1 MAGERQRSWI
11 DLKPASNGIE
21 WASAFF
27 RGLAFSPHRHD
38 TYAIGY
44 TTAGVQAFDYR
55 GEGRHSC
62 AGDAFIL
69 HPDELHDGRQGTDEG
84 YGYRIVYLAPD
95 LVRDALDGAA
105 LPFVAE
111 AVTRD
116 PRMKQA
122 IANTF
127 PDPDVAWDEMG
138 RTGAITVLADGL
150 SKLARQ
156 GRKDRIRVDLAG
168 MRRIRDRLTEQAP
181 ASIGMAALEREQG
194 MDRYMIFRQFRLAFG
209 VSPHRFLTMRRLD
222 IAKRHIGQG
231 QSLAEASAAAGFADQ
246 SHMTRQFRNAF
257 GLSPGTWR
265 NLLSG

>member
-1 MAGERQRSWI
+1 M
-11 DLKPASNGIE
+11 KPASNGASNGIE

-55 GEGRHSC
+55 GEGHRSC

-95 LVRDALDGAA
+95 LVRDALDGEA

-111 AVTRD
+111 TVTRD
-116 PRMKQA
+116 PRTRQA
-122 IANTF
+122 IAGAF
-127 PDPDVAWDEMG
+127 PDPDEAEDVMRQA
-138 RTGAITVLADGL
+138 GAITVLADRL
-150 SKLARQ
+150 SMLARQ
-156 GRKDRIRVDLAG
+156 DRKDRTRVDLAG
-168 MRRIRDRLTEQAP
+168 MRRIRGRLTEQAP

-194 MDRYMIFRQFRLAFG
+194 MDRYTLSRQFRLAFG
-209 VSPHRFLTMRRLD
+209 VSPHRFVTMRRLD
-222 IAKRHIGQG
+222 IAKRHIRKGR
-231 QSLAEASAAAGFADQ
+231 SLAEAAVAAGFADQ
-246 SHMTRQFRNAF
+246 SHMTRQFRKAF

-265 NLLSG
+265 RLLGG